1 MEALQ
6 VFLIT
11 DCIFCQYRPTNLVRY
26 SSGVPA
32 EYHRILSC
40 QQKTFPKKSFV
51 AMHHSQSAIL
61 IMAVELVAERL
72 KKDLAGF
79 SLLTFLLLARKELL
93 GELASNYTS

>member
-1 MEALQ
+1 
-6 VFLIT
+6 
-11 DCIFCQYRPTNLVRY
+11 
-26 SSGVPA
+26 
-32 EYHRILSC
+32 
-40 QQKTFPKKSFV
+40 
-51 AMHHSQSAIL
+51 MHHSQSAIL